1 MRGFH
6 PNDILGLPPKPT
18 KPVFLTEP
26 QVRNSSTLISKS
38 LKKFDQLNTDKI
50 CLDMFI
56 PI

>member
-18 KPVFLTEP
+18 KPVFLAEP